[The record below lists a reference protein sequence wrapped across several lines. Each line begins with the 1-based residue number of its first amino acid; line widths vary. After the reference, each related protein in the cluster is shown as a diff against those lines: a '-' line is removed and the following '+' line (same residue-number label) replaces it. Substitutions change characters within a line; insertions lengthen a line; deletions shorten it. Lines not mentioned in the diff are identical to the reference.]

1 MTKTKVSMSN
11 AERCCNYRQR
21 KKKIQSAKDEIDKRL
36 DNHIKE
42 ANKTQKTE
50 KKCNIVDSMD
60 FEGREPQ
67 RDLVEQFQLSEPEHY
82 DFWGR
87 KEGIESPLDKISIQK
102 QLKALYGSRSE

>member
-11 AERCCNYRQR
+11 AERCRQYRKR
-21 KKKIQSAKDEIDKRL
+21 LKAKLAKDAIEINQ
-36 DNHIKE
+36 DNFIKE
-42 ANKTQKTE
+42 LKKEQKTE
-50 KKCNIVDSMD
+50 KKCNVVDSMD

-87 KEGIESPLDKISIQK
+87 KESLDNPLDRVSHQ
-102 QLKALYGSRSE
+102 QNLKNIFGNRAE